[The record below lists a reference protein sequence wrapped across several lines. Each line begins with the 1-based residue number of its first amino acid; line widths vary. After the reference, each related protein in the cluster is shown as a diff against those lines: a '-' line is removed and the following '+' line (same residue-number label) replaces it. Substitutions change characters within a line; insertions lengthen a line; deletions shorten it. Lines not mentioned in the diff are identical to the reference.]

1 MGLLYFKNPKVA
13 LDFINEGAS
22 ATITGY
28 ALENI
33 SSNTYDIVA
42 IVGGN

>member
-1 MGLLYFKNPKVA
+1 MGLLYFKNQKVVI
-13 LDFINEGAS
+13 DFISEGAN

-33 SSNTYDIVA
+33 SSNTYGTVTIA
-42 IVGGN
+42 GGN